1 MRRVFQ
7 VSEILRDSRANVL
20 MQYDIAQDK
29 LLNANQSVRLLP
41 ELEIQTGLSSQEI
54 NQDLRDKAEILKW
67 LVNKDINDVNGIG
80 KVVANYYTNKEG
92 LMDFIRR

>member
-1 MRRVFQ
+1 
-7 VSEILRDSRANVL
+7 
-20 MQYDIAQDK
+20 MQYDIANDK
-29 LLNANQSVRLLP
+29 LLNANQSIRLLP

-67 LVNKDINDVNGIG
+67 LVSKDVNDVNGIG

-92 LMDFIRR
+92 LMRFIRK